1 MPGSYAVEFNVV
13 NSAGTESFNG
23 TFYYSGAAA
32 GTMYM
37 NNGPAGWEQIDYIY
51 NGGC

>member
-23 TFYYSGAAA
+23 TYYYSGAAA

-37 NNGPAGWEQIDYIY
+37 NNGPVGWEQIEYIY